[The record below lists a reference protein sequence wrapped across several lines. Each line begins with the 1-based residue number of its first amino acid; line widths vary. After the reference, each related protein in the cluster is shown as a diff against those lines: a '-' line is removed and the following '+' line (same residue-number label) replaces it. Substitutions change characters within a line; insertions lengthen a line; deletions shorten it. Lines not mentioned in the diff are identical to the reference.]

1 MSSTEVTR
9 PAFAR
14 TRCVRCAVDY
24 RPARTDGECPI
35 CREPA
40 PDHAPV
46 DRDDPAAPD
55 MRALIVVGMSA
66 LNLLFLGVLAV
77 LLFG

>member
-1 MSSTEVTR
+1 MNGTEVTR
-9 PAFAR
+9 PEFAR
-14 TRCVRCAVDY
+14 TRCARCAVDY
-24 RPARTDGECPI
+24 RPGRTDGECPV

-40 PDHAPV
+40 PGHAAV
-46 DRDDPAAPD
+46 DRDDEAAPD

>member
-1 MSSTEVTR
+1 MSGTELTR

-14 TRCVRCAVDY
+14 TRCARCAVDF
-24 RPARTDGECPI
+24 RPARTDGECPV

-40 PDHAPV
+40 PGNAPV
-46 DRDDPAAPD
+46 DRDGEAVPD